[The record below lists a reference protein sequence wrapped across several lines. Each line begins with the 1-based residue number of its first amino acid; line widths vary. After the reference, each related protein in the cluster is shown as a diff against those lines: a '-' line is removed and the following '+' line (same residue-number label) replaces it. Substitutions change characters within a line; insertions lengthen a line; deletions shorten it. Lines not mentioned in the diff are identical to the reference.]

1 MTAYRSFE
9 KVPLPVE
16 QVHSASKPRG
26 TRFAFTA
33 FIAHGAPLTCESD
46 AGREIPLTWHP
57 SSSMWSQGDADLGH
71 GRISLLR
78 PVRGPAP
85 AASAG
90 LGAGARMRRPVP
102 RRWACTARRS

>member
-33 FIAHGAPLTCESD
+33 FIAHGAPLTYESD
-46 AGREIPLTWHP
+46 AGREIP
-57 SSSMWSQGDADLGH
+57 
-71 GRISLLR
+71 R
-78 PVRGPAP
+78 RGIRFPKC
-85 AASAG
+85 
-90 LGAGARMRRPVP
+90 GARGMRIAVTG
-102 RRWACTARRS
+102 AYGFSGKYMARRLLDLRHEVITLTNSPQRPNPFGAEVPH